1 VRQYAEKNLVVL
13 KWPRAQCTV
22 DGNWLRVWHLHFQ
35 EAVDPHIALASLA
48 TELSEDDFRVSFV
61 QEHAHDMQ
69 VHVMTHR
76 RHGESDEVVFANYAL
91 LEKINERIGT
101 IETMQGQARNLW
113 LPWRKE

>member
-13 KWPRAQCTV
+13 QWPRAQCTV

-35 EAVDPHIALASLA
+35 EAVDPHISLA
-48 TELSEDDFRVSFV
+48 GLAKELSEDDFRVSFV
-61 QEHAHDMQ
+61 QEQAHDVQ

-101 IETMQGQARNLW
+101 IETIQEQARDLW